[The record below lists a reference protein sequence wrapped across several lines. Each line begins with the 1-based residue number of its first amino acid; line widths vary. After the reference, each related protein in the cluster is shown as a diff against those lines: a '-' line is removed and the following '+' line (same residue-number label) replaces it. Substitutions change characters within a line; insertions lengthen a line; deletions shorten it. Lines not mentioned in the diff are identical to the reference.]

1 MSNMARGG
9 APGRHGG
16 RIQFEKPKNAKK
28 TALRIF
34 KYMGKGKF
42 LAILVLLMLFI
53 NTAASIAGTFFL
65 RPLINDY
72 IIPGDFEGLFRMLML
87 LLSIYLT
94 SAVANFIQARTTIR
108 LAQKTTNTIR
118 RDLFDKMQDLPLK
131 YYDTH
136 THGEL
141 MSRYTNDADNIQ
153 MMLEQS
159 MTGVVHSALML
170 TGAIFGMIMLSLE
183 LFIITFVVLF
193 IMFFV
198 IKKVGGKSQSFHKTR
213 QKILGEL
220 NGNIEEAIGGL
231 REIKAFNREE
241 ASQKEFEKL
250 NEEFK
255 EVAGR
260 ANFLANAIM
269 PIMVNLN
276 NISYA
281 CTAIFGGVLT
291 VFGRF
296 SLGDLT
302 AYLVFSRQLGHPINQ
317 ISTQLNNVYSAIAGA
332 ERIFELMDSAKEI
345 DEGDVVLE
353 EASENGQRK
362 WNWVFADGTKKEL
375 KGDVELKNVY
385 FSYEEGKPVLK
396 NISLTANSGQMIAF
410 VGSTGAGKTTI
421 TNLLNRFYDI
431 EEGEVLFDG
440 IDVKKIKKESLRR
453 SLGMVLQDTHLF
465 SDTVINNI
473 RYGRLCAT
481 DEECIEAAK
490 KSNAHSFI
498 SRLPKGYNTMIK
510 GDGSNLSQGERQLLA
525 IARAYISG
533 PPVMILD
540 EATSS
545 IDTRTEHLIQK
556 GMKELM
562 TGRTVFVIA
571 HRLSTVRNSQEIIVL
586 EHGEIIEKGDHDSLV
601 DKKGRY
607 FELYTGAAIL
617 S

>member
-1 MSNMARGG
+1 MSHMARGG
-9 APGRHGG
+9 GG
-16 RIQFEKPKNAKK
+16 RFNRTPGEKPKDVKK

-34 KYMGKGKF
+34 KYMGNGKY
-42 LAILVLLMLFI
+42 LAILILFMLAI
-53 NTAASIAGTFFL
+53 NTAASITGTFFL

-94 SAVANFIQARTTIR
+94 SALANFIQARTTIR
-108 LAQKTTNTIR
+108 LAQRTTNALR
-118 RDLFDKMQDLPLK
+118 RDLFEKMQDLPLK

-141 MSRYTNDADNIQ
+141 MSRYTNDADNVQ
-153 MMLEQS
+153 TMLEQS
-159 MTGVVHSALML
+159 LTGVVQSLFML
-170 TGAIFGMIMLSLE
+170 IGAIFGMIMLSLTMFAMT
-183 LFIITFVVLF
+183 LVVLF

-198 IKKVGGKSQSFHKTR
+198 IKKIGGKSQTFHKTR
-213 QKILGEL
+213 QKVLGEL

-241 ASQKEFEKL
+241 VMQEEFSKL
-250 NEEFK
+250 NGEFK
-255 EVAGR
+255 EVAGK

-281 CTAIFGGVLT
+281 ATSIFGGILT
-291 VFGRF
+291 VWGRF
-296 SLGDLT
+296 TIGDLT
-302 AYLVFSRQLGHPINQ
+302 SYLVFSRQLGHPINQ
-317 ISTQLNNVYSAIAGA
+317 ITTQLNNVFSAIAGA
-332 ERIFELMDSAKEI
+332 ERIFALMDSVKEV
-345 DEGDVVLE
+345 DEGTITLE
-353 EASENGQRK
+353 EISENGNRA
-362 WNWVFADGTKKEL
+362 WNWVFADGSKKAL
-375 KGDVELKNVY
+375 KGDVELKNVF
-385 FSYEEGKPVLK
+385 FSYEEEKPVLK
-396 NISLTANSGQMIAF
+396 NISLTADSGQMIAF

-421 TNLLNRFYDI
+421 TNLLNRFYDTQG
-431 EEGEVLFDG
+431 GEILFDG
-440 IDVKKIKKESLRR
+440 INVRDIKKESLRR

-465 SDTVINNI
+465 SDTVMNNI
-473 RYGRLCAT
+473 RYGRLGAT
-481 DEECIEAAK
+481 DEECITAAK
-490 KSNAHSFI
+490 KSNAHGFI
-498 SRLPKGYNTMIK
+498 SRLPKGYDTEIK

-545 IDTRTEHLIQK
+545 IDTRTEHLIQQ

-586 EHGEIIEKGDHDSLV
+586 EHGEIIEKGTHNELV
-601 DKKGRY
+601 EQKGRY
-607 FELYTGAAIL
+607 YELYTGAAIL